1 MRVVWIGALGL
12 LGFAV
17 PGREADAA
25 AGPPRGAIVVV
36 DLEKVFEKY
45 QKRMDLESVLE
56 ERYAELRSDVAAS
69 EKDLKGLQEKLELL
83 APGAEEYRRVQSS
96 VIKLEGELKAKRKQ
110 YTDELNKQ
118 SQGFFDALLDEVTA
132 EVVALAKREGY
143 AMVLQRGLRIQ
154 EKPWVSV
161 LYNDPSLDITDRVT
175 ETLNEKYRKSKEESS
190 AAGVEKKEAA
200 R

>member
-1 MRVVWIGALGL
+1 MRVGWVGALSL
-12 LGFAV
+12 AAFAAA
-17 PGREADAA
+17 RAADAG

-45 QKRMDLESVLE
+45 EKRSDLEEVLE
-56 ERYAELRSDVAAS
+56 SRYAELRSDVSAS
-69 EKDLKGLQEKLELL
+69 EEELKGLRERLDLL
-83 APGAEEYRRVQSS
+83 APGSEEYRRIQSS
-96 VIKLEGELKAKRKQ
+96 IIKLEGELKAKRKQ

-118 SQGFFDALLDEVTA
+118 SQGFFDALLEEVTA
-132 EVVALAKREGY
+132 EVVAIAKREGY

-161 LYNDPSLDITDRVT
+161 LFCDPSLDITERVT
-175 ETLNEKYRKSKEESS
+175 AALNEKYRKTKEGSP
-190 AAGVEKKEAA
+190 AAGQRKEAG